1 MGRVIALFLILI
13 PIVGAGYGIKLM
25 RDAFFLVELFPYPTL
40 WIQFFA
46 GLLFFLIGLG
56 LMAGFIFHRDKKRGK
71 VAETFFKKDDQQ
83 L

>member
-1 MGRVIALFLILI
+1 MGRIIALFIVLI

-40 WIQFFA
+40 WVQFIA

-71 VAETFFKKDDQQ
+71 VSETFLKNDQQ

>member
-1 MGRVIALFLILI
+1 MGRIIALFIVLI

-40 WIQFFA
+40 WVQFIA

-71 VAETFFKKDDQQ
+71 VSETFLKNNDQQ